1 MKVLIKSRV
10 VLTGI
15 RVGYFPEFTDFLKR
29 NSVPYKFT
37 EAYDDKDEKEFTYK
51 IYLNDNNDPTV
62 CVNLSEEDMKIFLNT
77 VERHSRKRIQF
88 EYLGNMRFDL
98 ILGN

>member
-1 MKVLIKSRV
+1 MKVLIQSAV
-10 VLTGI
+10 ALTGI
-15 RVGYFPEFTDFLKR
+15 RDEYIEEFRDFLTR
-29 NSVPYKFT
+29 NGVPYRFYGEGLNEKT
-37 EAYDDKDEKEFTYK
+37 GLSTWGVRLNYD
-51 IYLNDNNDPTV
+51 LDPTV